1 MANEIK
7 TCAVIGTGV
16 IGAGWAARFL
26 AHGLDVVAW
35 DPGKDAEAKLKAS
48 LENAWPALTRVGLKK
63 GADLKRLKFV
73 KTVEEAV
80 KDADFIQESAPEVL
94 ELKIKLHA
102 QIDAA
107 ARPEV
112 IVGSSTSGLLP
123 TDMQS
128 ACRHPQRLV
137 VGHPFNPVYLLPLV
151 EVLGGKKTALA
162 SVDRACAFY
171 ESIGMRPMRVKK
183 EIEGFVADRLLEALW
198 RESLHLINDGV
209 ATTADIDDAMRF
221 GAGIRFSYMGQM
233 MIYHIAGG
241 DAGMHHFMAQF
252 GPALKLP
259 WTKLEA
265 PELTQD
271 LINKVADGTTAQ
283 AKGRSVKELERYRN
297 DCIIEVMEAI
307 ARVKAKY
314 GMQPGD

>member
-1 MANEIK
+1 MADPIK
-7 TCAVIGTGV
+7 TCAIIGTGV

-26 AHGLDVVAW
+26 ANGLDVVAW
-35 DPGKDAEAKLKAS
+35 DPGKDAEAKLEAS

-63 GADLKRLKFV
+63 GADLKRVRFV

-80 KDADFIQESAPEVL
+80 KGADFVQESAPEVL

-107 ARPEV
+107 RPDV

-123 TDMQS
+123 SDMQS
-128 ACRHPQRLV
+128 ACKHPERLV

-151 EVLGGKKTALA
+151 EVLGGKKTAPD

-259 WTKLEA
+259 WTKLVA
-265 PELTQD
+265 PELTQE

-314 GMQPGD
+314 GMKPGD